1 MRERSDQF
9 IKSLLR
15 DALRRMAESD
25 TEVEVAAAT
34 QRIDVWCVPDP
45 AREAVRRELGVLGE
59 LAAGPCMFEVFRNTP
74 GLRHMR
80 DCLRKQLA
88 WHHELE
94 RRARTA
100 PDRIE
105 APPASRNEVPFP
117 WLIVV
122 STGRPETVLDGYGC
136 QALSPGVYG
145 PAPALHVRV
154 VVLSELPRTRS
165 TLILRLMGA
174 RWVLREALQDL
185 MALPEDAWERSVA
198 LPLLVHFGYE
208 IPGQLPEDVEDD
220 VIMEIQEWFKSYQAE
235 QRQLGLD
242 EGKRLGLDEGKRLGL
257 DEGKRLALA
266 RLFEKRLGRAM
277 TDDER
282 STLAE
287 RLARLGEER
296 LDEVVLTLDG
306 ETLAAWLANPE
317 GR

>member
-1 MRERSDQF
+1 
-9 IKSLLR
+9 
-15 DALRRMAESD
+15 
-25 TEVEVAAAT
+25 
-34 QRIDVWCVPDP
+34 
-45 AREAVRRELGVLGE
+45 
-59 LAAGPCMFEVFRNTP
+59 
-74 GLRHMR
+74 
-80 DCLRKQLA
+80 
-88 WHHELE
+88 
-94 RRARTA
+94 
-100 PDRIE
+100 
-105 APPASRNEVPFP
+105 
-117 WLIVV
+117 
-122 STGRPETVLDGYGC
+122 
-136 QALSPGVYG
+136 
-145 PAPALHVRV
+145 
-154 VVLSELPRTRS
+154 
-165 TLILRLMGA
+165 
-174 RWVLREALQDL
+174 

-235 QRQLGLD
+235 QRQ
-242 EGKRLGLDEGKRLGL
+242 LGL

>member
-9 IKSLLR
+9 VKSLLR
-15 DALRRMAESD
+15 DALRRAAESD

-45 AREAVRRELGVLGE
+45 AREALRRELGVLGE
-59 LAAGPCMFEVFRNTP
+59 LAAEPCMFEVFRNTP
-74 GLRHMR
+74 GLRQLR

-94 RRARTA
+94 RRARAALDRVEAEPA
-100 PDRIE
+100 PRK
-105 APPASRNEVPFP
+105 EVPFP

-122 STGRPETVLDGYGC
+122 STGRPETVLDGFGC

-145 PAPALHVRV
+145 SVQALQLRV

-174 RWVLREALQDL
+174 RRVLREALLDL
-185 MALPEDAWERSVA
+185 MALPEDAWERSIA

-208 IPGQLPEDVEDD
+208 LPGQLPEDAEDD
-220 VIMEIQEWFKSYQAE
+220 VIMEIQEWFKTYQAE
-235 QRQLGLD
+235 QRQ
-242 EGKRLGLDEGKRLGL
+242 LGLDEGKRLGL

-277 TDDER
+277 TNDER
-282 STLAE
+282 STMAE

-306 ETLAAWLANPE
+306 ETLAAWLSNPE
-317 GR
+317 AR

>member
-45 AREAVRRELGVLGE
+45 AREAVRHELGALGE

-74 GLRHMR
+74 GLRHVR

-105 APPASRNEVPFP
+105 SEPAPRNEVPFP
-117 WLIVV
+117 WLIAV
-122 STGRPETVLDGYGC
+122 STGRPETVLNGFGC

-145 PAPALHVRV
+145 PAPALHMRV

-174 RWVLREALQDL
+174 RRVLREALQDL
-185 MALPEDAWERSVA
+185 MALPEDTWERSIA

-235 QRQLGLD
+235 LRQLGLD
-242 EGKRLGLDEGKRLGL
+242 EGKQLGL

-266 RLFEKRLGRAM
+266 RLFEKRLGRRM